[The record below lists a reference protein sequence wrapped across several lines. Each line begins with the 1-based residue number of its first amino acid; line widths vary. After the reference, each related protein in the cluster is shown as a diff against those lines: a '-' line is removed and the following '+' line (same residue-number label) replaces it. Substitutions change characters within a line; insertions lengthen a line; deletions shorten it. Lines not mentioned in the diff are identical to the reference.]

1 LAGRHVPLRA
11 KFSVPKLS
19 VGTRGLRNCIAKLY
33 QVVYL
38 GRTME
43 RRHIKWIPL
52 LLAGLFF
59 AYQYF
64 SSEKFV
70 NPETG
75 RASHV
80 GMSTRQEALLGL
92 QSYQQVLAQSESI
105 DSGPELETVKR
116 VASRLAKATGTA
128 GADFDWQVSL
138 IRSPQVNAFCL
149 PGGKIVV
156 YTGILPVTQN
166 EAALATVLG
175 HEMAHATSR
184 HGSQRVLQQNLAQT
198 ALTGVAMSLSD
209 MDYDKQRVVMGAL
222 GAGTQFG
229 VLMPFSRKDE
239 SEADAIGLL
248 YMARAGYDPRESIRF
263 WERMENVG
271 SRQPP
276 EFLSSH
282 PSHGT
287 RIQQLQAEMPKA
299 IEEYNRSNHAEAPG
313 S

>member
-1 LAGRHVPLRA
+1 
-11 KFSVPKLS
+11 
-19 VGTRGLRNCIAKLY
+19 
-33 QVVYL
+33 
-38 GRTME
+38 ME
-43 RRHIKWIPL
+43 RRHIKWVPL

-80 GMSTRQEALLGL
+80 GMSTREEALLGL
-92 QSYQQVLAQSESI
+92 QGYEQVLAQSESI
-105 DSGPELETVKR
+105 DAGPELEMVRR
-116 VASRLAKATGTA
+116 VSSRLANATGKV
-128 GADFDWQVSL
+128 GADFDWRVSL

-156 YTGILPVTQN
+156 YTGILSITQN
-166 EAALATVLG
+166 EPALATVLG

-184 HGSQRVLQQNLAQT
+184 HGSQRVLEQNLAQT

-209 MDYDKQRVVMGAL
+209 MDYDKQRAVMGAL

-229 VLMPFSRKDE
+229 VLMPFSRKHE

-248 YMARAGYDPRESIRF
+248 YMGRAGYDPRESIRF
-263 WERMENVG
+263 WQRMENVG
-271 SRQPP
+271 GPQPP

-287 RIQQLQAEMPKA
+287 RIQQLEAEMPRA
-299 IEEYNRSNHAEAPG
+299 LEEYNRSNHAAAPG
-313 S
+313 SF

>member
-1 LAGRHVPLRA
+1 
-11 KFSVPKLS
+11 
-19 VGTRGLRNCIAKLY
+19 
-33 QVVYL
+33 
-38 GRTME
+38 ME
-43 RRHIKWIPL
+43 RRHIKWLPL

-75 RASHV
+75 RKSHV
-80 GMSTRQEALLGL
+80 AMSTREEALLGL

-105 DSGPELETVKR
+105 DSGQELEMIKR
-116 VASRLAKATGTA
+116 VASRLASATGKA
-128 GADFDWQVSL
+128 GADFEWQVSL
-138 IRSPQVNAFCL
+138 IRSSQINAFCL
-149 PGGKIVV
+149 PGGKVVV
-156 YTGILPVTQN
+156 YTGILPITQN
-166 EAALATVLG
+166 EPALATVLG

-184 HGSQRVLQQNLAQT
+184 HGSQRVLEQNLAQT

-209 MDYDKQRVVMGAL
+209 MDYDKQRAVMGAL

-229 VLMPFSRKDE
+229 VLMPFSRKHE

-263 WERMENVG
+263 WQRMENAG
-271 SRQPP
+271 GAQPP

-287 RIQQLQAEMPKA
+287 RIQQLEAEMPKA
-299 IEEYNRSNHAEAPG
+299 LEEYNKSPHADVPT
-313 S
+313 SL

>member
-1 LAGRHVPLRA
+1 
-11 KFSVPKLS
+11 
-19 VGTRGLRNCIAKLY
+19 
-33 QVVYL
+33 
-38 GRTME
+38 ME
-43 RRHIKWIPL
+43 RRHIKWLPL

-80 GMSTRQEALLGL
+80 GMSTREEALLGL
-92 QSYQQVLAQSESI
+92 QGYEQVLVQSERI
-105 DSGPELETVKR
+105 DSGPELEMVR
-116 VASRLAKATGTA
+116 CVSSRLANATGKVGT
-128 GADFDWQVSL
+128 DFDWQVSL
-138 IRSPQVNAFCL
+138 IRSPEINALCL

-156 YTGILPVTQN
+156 YTGILPITQN
-166 EAALATVLG
+166 EPALATVLG

-184 HGSQRVLQQNLAQT
+184 HGSQRVLEQNLAQT

-209 MDYDKQRVVMGAL
+209 MDYDKQRAAMGAL
-222 GAGTQFG
+222 GVGTQFG
-229 VLMPFSRKDE
+229 VLMPSTRNTA
-239 SEADAIGLL
+239 SEADATGLL

-263 WERMENVG
+263 WQRMENAG
-271 SRQPP
+271 GAQPP

-287 RIQQLQAEMPKA
+287 RIQQLEAEMPKA
-299 IEEYNRSNHAEAPG
+299 SEEYNKSPHADVPT
-313 S
+313 SL

>member
-1 LAGRHVPLRA
+1 
-11 KFSVPKLS
+11 
-19 VGTRGLRNCIAKLY
+19 
-33 QVVYL
+33 
-38 GRTME
+38 ME
-43 RRHIKWIPL
+43 RRHIKWLPL

-75 RASHV
+75 RKSHV
-80 GMSTRQEALLGL
+80 AMSNREEALLGL

-105 DSGPELETVKR
+105 DSGQELEMIKR
-116 VASRLAKATGTA
+116 VASRLASATGKA
-128 GADFDWQVSL
+128 GADFDWQVLL
-138 IRSPQVNAFCL
+138 IRSSQINAFCL
-149 PGGKIVV
+149 PGGKVVV
-156 YTGILPVTQN
+156 YTGILPITQN
-166 EAALATVLG
+166 EPALATVLG

-184 HGSQRVLQQNLAQT
+184 HGSQRVLEQNLAQT

-209 MDYDKQRVVMGAL
+209 MDYDKQRAVMGAL

-229 VLMPFSRKDE
+229 VLMPFSRKHE

-263 WERMENVG
+263 WQRMENAG
-271 SRQPP
+271 GAQPP

-287 RIQQLQAEMPKA
+287 RIQQLEVEMPKA
-299 IEEYNRSNHAEAPG
+299 LEEYNKSPHADVPT
-313 S
+313 SL

>member
-1 LAGRHVPLRA
+1 
-11 KFSVPKLS
+11 
-19 VGTRGLRNCIAKLY
+19 
-33 QVVYL
+33 
-38 GRTME
+38 ME
-43 RRHIKWIPL
+43 RRHIKWVPL
-52 LLAGLFF
+52 LLVGLFL

-75 RASHV
+75 RKSHV
-80 GMSTRQEALLGL
+80 AMSTREEALLGL
-92 QSYQQVLAQSESI
+92 QSYRQVLAQSETI
-105 DSGPELETVKR
+105 DSGPELDMVKR
-116 VASRLAKATGTA
+116 VASRLATATGNG
-128 GADFDWQVSL
+128 GADFDWQVSV
-138 IRSPQVNAFCL
+138 IRSPEVNAFCL

-156 YTGILPVTQN
+156 YTGILPVAQN

-184 HGSQRVLQQNLAQT
+184 HGSQRVLEQNLAQT

-209 MDYDKQRVVMGAL
+209 MDYDKQRAVMGAL
-222 GAGTQFG
+222 GVGAQFG
-229 VLMPFSRKDE
+229 VLMPFSRKHE

-263 WERMENVG
+263 WQRMESTG
-271 SRQPP
+271 TSQPP

-287 RIQQLQAEMPKA
+287 RIQQLEAEMPKA
-299 IEEYNRSNHAEAPG
+299 LEEYNKSSRAETQ
-313 S
+313 SSLR

>member
-1 LAGRHVPLRA
+1 
-11 KFSVPKLS
+11 
-19 VGTRGLRNCIAKLY
+19 
-33 QVVYL
+33 
-38 GRTME
+38 ME
-43 RRHIKWIPL
+43 RRHIKWLPL

-75 RASHV
+75 RKSHV
-80 GMSTRQEALLGL
+80 AMSTREEASLGV

-105 DSGPELETVKR
+105 NSGPDLEMVKR
-116 VASRLAKATGTA
+116 VASRLATATGKA

-138 IRSPQVNAFCL
+138 IRSSQANAFCL

-156 YTGILPVTQN
+156 YTGIIPITQN
-166 EAALATVLG
+166 EPALATVLG

-184 HGSQRVLQQNLAQT
+184 HGSQRVLEQNLAQT

-209 MDYDKQRVVMGAL
+209 MDYDKQRAVMGAL

-229 VLMPFSRKDE
+229 VLMPFSRKHE
-239 SEADAIGLL
+239 SEADEIGLL

-263 WERMENVG
+263 WQRMENAG
-271 SRQPP
+271 GAQPP
-276 EFLSSH
+276 EFLSDH

-287 RIQQLQAEMPKA
+287 RIQQLEAEMPKA
-299 IEEYNRSNHAEAPG
+299 LEEYNKSSHADAPA
-313 S
+313 SL

>member
-1 LAGRHVPLRA
+1 
-11 KFSVPKLS
+11 
-19 VGTRGLRNCIAKLY
+19 
-33 QVVYL
+33 
-38 GRTME
+38 ME

-80 GMSTRQEALLGL
+80 GMSTREEALLGL
-92 QSYQQVLAQSESI
+92 QGYEQVLAQSESI
-105 DSGPELETVKR
+105 DSGPELEMVRR
-116 VASRLAKATGTA
+116 VASRLASATGKVS
-128 GADFDWQVSL
+128 GDFDWQVSL

-156 YTGILPVTQN
+156 YTGILPITQN
-166 EAALATVLG
+166 EPALATVLG

-184 HGSQRVLQQNLAQT
+184 HGSQRVLEQNLAQT

-209 MDYDKQRVVMGAL
+209 MDYDKQRAVMGAL

-229 VLMPFSRKDE
+229 VLMPFSRKHE

-248 YMARAGYDPRESIRF
+248 YMGRAGYDPRESIRF
-263 WERMENVG
+263 WQRMENVG
-271 SRQPP
+271 GPQPP

-287 RIQQLQAEMPKA
+287 RIQQLEAEMPKA
-299 IEEYNRSNHAEAPG
+299 LEEYNRSNRAAAPG
-313 S
+313 SF